1 MKSSKRTYVPG
12 NSGINCPF
20 NRMHTDSR
28 GVEIECRCDNCS
40 YGMCCYA
47 ETACQVCTFPHCD
60 YAIALEN
67 AMQHQTNKKG
77 D

>member
-1 MKSSKRTYVPG
+1 MKSPKPTYVPG
-12 NSGINCPF
+12 NGGIHCPF
-20 NRMHTDSR
+20 NGLHTN
-28 GVEIECRCDNCS
+28 EIECRCDNCS

-47 ETACQVCTFPHCD
+47 ETACHTCTFPHCD

-67 AMQHQTNKKG
+67 ARQHQIKKG